1 MRWMMITVV
10 AAMMGTAAYLARP
23 ALFGLSADPGR
34 QLGGLTAATADEP
47 VRIFAGGTVE
57 GTQRELAMRFEI
69 IGRIKEVLV
78 QPGSRVAR
86 GDVLAK
92 LDPEVAE
99 LKFTEART
107 LLQLARVE
115 RDKLVRQHDEIRQKQ
130 ERLSSQFPAQRS
142 KAEELAALIREDEM
156 TIVEAKVTLAEGVLR
171 RERIMLEKA
180 LLLAPIDGVVL
191 RVAGEQGE
199 LVSPTDECDV
209 VTLVNR
215 DRTRVRAYVEE
226 LDAMSV
232 TSGQKAVVS
241 AEGKPDKEYFGI
253 VKTCAP
259 YVAPKS
265 QRHLK
270 PGELIDIRVR
280 EVIIELADGGD
291 LLIGLPVDVFIEP
304 GVPTKGTAEP
314 DYEDSMGSADPQT
327 ADTASRRGR
336 IARQIA
342 DPKVRAAGHQT
353 DAVRRP

>member
-1 MRWMMITVV
+1 MRWMTIAIV
-10 AAMMGTAAYLARP
+10 AAMIGAAVFLVRP
-23 ALFGLSADPGR
+23 AFLGLSHEPGR
-34 QLGGLTAATADEP
+34 QPAGPATDASDAP

-57 GTQRELAMRFEI
+57 GSQREFSLRFEI
-69 IGRIKEVLV
+69 AGRLKDVLV

-92 LDPEVAE
+92 LDPEIWE

-107 LLQLARVE
+107 LLQLARAE
-115 RDKLVRQHDEIRQKQ
+115 RDKLVRQHELIRQKQ
-130 ERLSSQFPAQRS
+130 ERVLSEFHAQNLKS
-142 KAEELAALIREDEM
+142 EELAALIRDDEL

-191 RVAGEQGE
+191 RMAGEQGE
-199 LVSPTDECDV
+199 LVGPTDEREV
-209 VTLVNR
+209 VILVNR
-215 DRTRVRAYVEE
+215 DHTRIRAYVEE

-232 TSGQKAVVS
+232 AVGQKAVVS
-241 AEGKPDKEYFGI
+241 AEGRPEREYAGI

-259 YVAPKS
+259 YVTPKS

-270 PGELIDIRVR
+270 PGELLDIRVR
-280 EVIIELADGGD
+280 EVIIELADGAD

-304 GVPTKGTAEP
+304 GVPVDGAAEP
-314 DYEDSMGSADPQT
+314 DYEDAKGSTEPQT
-327 ADTASRRGR
+327 ADTASPPGRLTRR
-336 IARQIA
+336 IA

-353 DAVRRP
+353 DAGRRR